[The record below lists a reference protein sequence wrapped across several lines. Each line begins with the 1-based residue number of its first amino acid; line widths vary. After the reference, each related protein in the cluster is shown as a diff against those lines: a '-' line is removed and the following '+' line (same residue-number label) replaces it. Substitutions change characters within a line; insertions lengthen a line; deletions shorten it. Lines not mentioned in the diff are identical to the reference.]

1 VSSTAS
7 ADSLFSG
14 STSTPPLSPSG
25 TWSHTGGN
33 RIESPNDIMAAA
45 TGRSRNKS
53 LSQQS
58 ALIVP
63 CSPHIAVESY
73 EMFPGLVDPEQTPRA
88 KHPLSSP
95 PPELCGQPLG
105 IAGSPVTL
113 SHFPF
118 RFSAEATGLSG
129 ITHSP
134 VTSSNNRL
142 LSPRMSESHLSVP
155 SQQVYGLGL
164 NQSRSRQSLPGHS
177 TPALK
182 LKIQHSVSDEI
193 IALAFAPQT
202 INFKAVSDAVHGRLG
217 LRPQRIWSDEGSEIT
232 SDSSLLAWLDEQYT
246 KGHTRLL
253 LHVE

>member
-1 VSSTAS
+1 
-7 ADSLFSG
+7 
-14 STSTPPLSPSG
+14 
-25 TWSHTGGN
+25 
-33 RIESPNDIMAAA
+33 
-45 TGRSRNKS
+45 
-53 LSQQS
+53 
-58 ALIVP
+58 
-63 CSPHIAVESY
+63 
-73 EMFPGLVDPEQTPRA
+73 
-88 KHPLSSP
+88 
-95 PPELCGQPLG
+95 
-105 IAGSPVTL
+105 
-113 SHFPF
+113 
-118 RFSAEATGLSG
+118 
-129 ITHSP
+129 
-134 VTSSNNRL
+134 
-142 LSPRMSESHLSVP
+142 MSESHLSVP

-217 LRPQRIWSDEGSEIT
+217 LRPQRIWSDEGLEIT